1 MIFDQK
7 IEVLRIKRH
16 VTNTPLLKLS
26 LKLVPL
32 LFLFKKLNLSILL
45 EKKYIIIT
53 DIDKIMNTSEFR
65 LPSQPNP
72 LGG

>member
-1 MIFDQK
+1 MFDQK
-7 IEVLRIKRH
+7 IVVLRIKRH
-16 VTNTPLLKLS
+16 VTNTPLLKLN

-53 DIDKIMNTSEFR
+53 DTNKIMNTS
-65 LPSQPNP
+65 
-72 LGG
+72 